1 MAYRKENY
9 FWDLGSET
17 VKEKQNKK
25 ENTDRKQAKKQPMN
39 FLQIFMNQIWTS
51 DGIVVIYLSQRN
63 NLVFL
68 EENFN

>member
-9 FWDLGSET
+9 LWDLGSET

-25 ENTDRKQAKKQPMN
+25 ENADRKKAKKQPMN
-39 FLQIFMNQIWTS
+39 FLQIFMNQISTS

>member
-9 FWDLGSET
+9 LWDLGSET

-25 ENTDRKQAKKQPMN
+25 ENADKKQAKKQPMN

-51 DGIVVIYLSQRN
+51 DGIVVIY
-63 NLVFL
+63 
-68 EENFN
+68 

>member
-9 FWDLGSET
+9 LWDLGSET

-25 ENTDRKQAKKQPMN
+25 ENADRKKAKKQPMN

>member
-9 FWDLGSET
+9 LWDLGSET

-25 ENTDRKQAKKQPMN
+25 ENADRKQAKKQPMS